1 MTEKDYFKIK
11 DFDLKEIQFLK
22 TNLII
27 EKQEKLIE
35 KILRSYD

>member
-35 KILRSYD
+35 KIR